1 MADSPMILPKP
12 PEASG
17 GVPVSSSS
25 QPQQIQ
31 VIPQS
36 SGAGAQPGQYQLI
49 LPQGTTA
56 GGQQLILIPSGA
68 QSINGSAI
76 PATATSATPLYLIR
90 PADGTTTHAGAAP
103 QQFAFIQFPVSNVAT
118 APTSSHAEPQ
128 TQVMESGKQMTSLNN
143 VQLITQ
149 QPNVKVEPPMD
160 HHLHQQT
167 PRGSAIQS
175 QAPQQAQQPM
185 APQQPQQANQP
196 QTPFNNSVPKL
207 NGAGQQKITLGN
219 LHFLQDPNDP
229 QKWIITNE
237 NTQTAPITPVTM
249 SNHNSASQQV
259 APQPLMTPN
268 SAGSDYNAGM
278 DSTGFKKTP
287 KRSACTCPNCQN
299 SANTPRMADK
309 PRLHICHLCNKTY
322 GKTSHLRAHLRGH
335 AGNKPFVC
343 DWSMCTKKF
352 TRSDELQRHRR
363 THTGEKRFTCSQCAK
378 KFMRSDHL
386 SKHEKTHANSRGTAV
401 LRSNSDVSSPMLN
414 RAM

>member
-12 PEASG
+12 PETPAS
-17 GVPVSSSS
+17 VA

-31 VIPQS
+31 VIPQT
-36 SGAGAQPGQYQLI
+36 SGAQGQYQLI
-49 LPQGTTA
+49 LPQGTSA

-68 QSINGSAI
+68 QTINGNAI

-90 PADGTTTHAGAAP
+90 QPDGTTTHASAH
-103 QQFAFIQFPVSNVAT
+103 QQIAFIQFPVSNVA
-118 APTSSHAEPQ
+118 APSSSHGE

-149 QPNVKVEPPMD
+149 QPTVKVEPQMEQ
-160 HHLHQQT
+160 HHIHQQG
-167 PRGSAIQS
+167 PRTLQ
-175 QAPQQAQQPM
+175 QQPQQVPLQQPM
-185 APQQPQQANQP
+185 TPQQPQQPPPNQ
-196 QTPFNNSVPKL
+196 QQQQQFNNALPKM

-237 NTQTAPITPVTM
+237 NTQTTPITPVTM
-249 SNHNSASQQV
+249 SNHNAAPQQV
-259 APQPLMTPN
+259 APQQMMTPN
-268 SAGSDYNAGM
+268 QQASSDYNAGM
-278 DSTGFKKTP
+278 DSGGFKKTP

-343 DWSMCTKKF
+343 DWPMCTKKF

-386 SKHEKTHANSRGTAV
+386 SKHEKTHANSRGSAV
-401 LRSNSDVSSPMLN
+401 LRNNSDVSSPMLS
-414 RAM
+414 RAL